1 MGFYL
6 FNNPQMDISEEISRN
21 LSAWMEANPALDTL
35 KKLSKASHV
44 GFGTVQRAKNGSGN
58 ITVQNLELIARAFKR
73 SAIDLITESGADLSR
88 EPLPPPITLVA
99 NEPPLDERELLQGY
113 RDASPDVR
121 EIMLE
126 AARRATQKQ
135 NFSKRSD
142 KQ

>member
-1 MGFYL
+1 
-6 FNNPQMDISEEISRN
+6 MDITEVIARN
-21 LSAWMEANPALDTL
+21 LSVWMEAQPALDTL

-58 ITVQNLELIARAFKR
+58 ITVQNLEAIAKAFKR
-73 SAIDLITESGADLSR
+73 SATDLLVDNTSDVSYAPAAPALM
-88 EPLPPPITLVA
+88 LVA
-99 NEPPLDERELLQGY
+99 NEPPVDERELLQGY
-113 RDASPDVR
+113 RDASPEVR

-126 AARRATQKQ
+126 AARRATEKQ

>member
-1 MGFYL
+1 MAYYL
-6 FNNPQMDISEEISRN
+6 VNNPNMDITEVIAHN
-21 LSAWMEANPALDTL
+21 LSAWMGSHPSLDTL
-35 KKLSKASHV
+35 QKLSNASHV
-44 GFGTVQRAKNGSGN
+44 GFGTVRRAKNGDGN
-58 ITVQNLELIARAFKR
+58 ITVQNLEAVARAFKR
-73 SAIDLITESGADLSR
+73 SAIDLLTDAGTDRSYGTQ
-88 EPLPPPITLVA
+88 PPPITLVA
-99 NEPPLDERELLQGY
+99 NEPPPDERELLQGY